1 MGETEYKC
9 ADATRKELCD
19 AARKHYDEISIE
31 AMHYST
37 TIAHAID
44 AYEREPD
51 LKQQLTTAQEN
62 EAMLR
67 SALSELVLAA
77 INLSKYDDFSEP
89 IPDCPH
95 CNTINPKEFNDV
107 RMEFDKVLS
116 KVIGGE

>member
-1 MGETEYKC
+1 MVKIDDLVST
-9 ADATRKELCD
+9 AKEL
-19 AARKHYDEISIE
+19 KGEKLEIETSDYVLGLLHDT
-31 AMHYST
+31 AMELQT
-37 TIAHAID
+37 VVQQ
-44 AYEREPD
+44 
-51 LKQQLTTAQEN
+51 LQQQLTTAQEN